1 MPPDHKD
8 FLDPKDPQGK
18 PETQEYPGR
27 REILVWMGP
36 PAAWVTRERRET
48 LAPPE
53 NKGYRDW
60 LDRRAREDLQDPRGN
75 KDQ

>member
-1 MPPDHKD
+1 
-8 FLDPKDPQGK
+8 
-18 PETQEYPGR
+18 
-27 REILVWMGP
+27 MGP

-60 LDRRAREDLQDPRGN
+60 LDRRARE
-75 KDQ
+75 